1 MQKTGSISLSSV
13 LISKLGDYALL
24 TKLRLASLVVFSALI
39 GYLFAADSV
48 FTPTALLLL
57 ALGGTLVTGS
67 ANAINQV
74 IEKDIDKLMNRTQ
87 NRPLPAGRM
96 SAIEAIL
103 IAGICGVAGISLISF
118 YFNTLAGVISAISL
132 FSYAFVYTPLKRIS
146 PAAVFVGAIPG
157 ALPPMIG
164 YVCASAQI
172 DFMAIYLF
180 SIQFIWQFP
189 HFWSIA
195 WLQFEDYQKAGIMLL
210 PSSGG
215 KTAESA
221 IQNIAYCLALIPLG
235 ILPFVLHIT
244 GTVSMV
250 LLLIAALFFLWKAID
265 LYRLRTDKAARQ
277 LMFASFVYL
286 PIAQIVLLADK
297 L

>member
-1 MQKTGSISLSSV
+1 
-13 LISKLGDYALL
+13 
-24 TKLRLASLVVFSALI
+24 
-39 GYLFAADSV
+39 
-48 FTPTALLLL
+48 
-57 ALGGTLVTGS
+57 
-67 ANAINQV
+67 
-74 IEKDIDKLMNRTQ
+74 
-87 NRPLPAGRM
+87 
-96 SAIEAIL
+96 
-103 IAGICGVAGISLISF
+103 
-118 YFNTLAGVISAISL
+118 
-132 FSYAFVYTPLKRIS
+132 LKRIS

>member
-1 MQKTGSISLSSV
+1 MQKTDSISLSSV

-96 SAIEAIL
+96 SVIEAIL

-297 L
+297 F

>member
-1 MQKTGSISLSSV
+1 MQKTGSISLSSAV
-13 LISKLGDYALL
+13 ISKFGDYSLL

-39 GYLFAADSV
+39 GYLFSENAV
-48 FTPTALLLL
+48 FTPSALLLL

-74 IEKDIDKLMNRTQ
+74 IEKDIDKLMNRTR

-96 SAIEAIL
+96 SVIEAIL
-103 IAGICGVAGISLISF
+103 VAGICGVAGISLISF

-164 YVCASAQI
+164 YVCASGQI
-172 DFMAIYLF
+172 DFTAIYLF
-180 SIQFIWQFP
+180 SLQFIWQFP

-195 WLQFEDYQKAGIMLL
+195 WLQYEDYLKAGIMLL

-221 IQNIAYCLALIPLG
+221 FQNIAYCLALIPLG
-235 ILPFVLHIT
+235 ILPYILHIT
-244 GTVSMV
+244 GSVSLV
-250 LLLIAALFFLWKAID
+250 LLLIAALYFLWRAID
-265 LYRLRTDKAARQ
+265 LYRLRTDQAARQ

-286 PIAQIVLLADK
+286 PIAQILLLADK
-297 L
+297 I

>member
-1 MQKTGSISLSSV
+1 MQKTGSISLSSAV
-13 LISKLGDYALL
+13 ISKFGDYALL

-39 GYLFAADSV
+39 GYLFSENAV
-48 FTPTALLLL
+48 FTPSALLLL

-74 IEKDIDKLMNRTQ
+74 IEKDIDKLMNRTL

-96 SAIEAIL
+96 SVIEAIL
-103 IAGICGVAGISLISF
+103 VAGICGVAGISLISF

-172 DFMAIYLF
+172 DFTAIYLF
-180 SIQFIWQFP
+180 SLQFIWQFP

-195 WLQFEDYQKAGIMLL
+195 WLQYEDYLKAGIMLL

-221 IQNIAYCLALIPLG
+221 FQNIAYCLALIPLG
-235 ILPFVLHIT
+235 ILPYILHIT
-244 GTVSMV
+244 GSVSLV
-250 LLLIAALFFLWKAID
+250 LLLIAALYFLWRAID
-265 LYRLRTDKAARQ
+265 LYRLRTDQAARQ

-286 PIAQIVLLADK
+286 PIAQILLLADK
-297 L
+297 I